1 MTALIRF
8 LQKVRFF
15 LTAAV
20 IVFLPL
26 IVSGCTQQA
35 VIRGAVY
42 DAAGEMLPGVT
53 VHLEEQDKEAL
64 SNANGN
70 YSIRAARGTTSLH
83 FYKTGYTSARFTVDS
98 LAFGSNEIPDVTL
111 MPLPAEEG
119 VFYRQALRYEA
130 LEHPRINRYT
140 IGKGEPVFGTPVQ
153 PTLTLPWEDPEKAP
167 EAGRPRF
174 LAYKVQPYN
183 ALLHRLR
190 FLTLKE
196 EKKKEKEQKPTK
208 EAGTEEKIL
217 IADTALPL
225 IARILDDSD
234 GQMVELYPGYPLEP
248 GVYAIHWG
256 ALSGYDS
263 LDPRAFLFEVG
274 EKDETEGEPAKE
286 GELKES
292 APK

>member
-1 MTALIRF
+1 MTALVRTLKRLRF
-8 LQKVRFF
+8 V

-20 IVFLPL
+20 LMFLPL
-26 IVSGCTQQA
+26 IESGCTQQA
-35 VIRGAVY
+35 VIRGAIY
-42 DAAGEMLPGVT
+42 DAAGETLPGVS
-53 VHLEEQDKEAL
+53 VHLEGQDKEAL
-64 SNANGN
+64 SNANGS
-70 YSIRAARGTTSLH
+70 YSIRTVRGATSLH
-83 FYKTGYTSARFTVDS
+83 FYKTGYTSARVAVDS
-98 LAFGSNEIPDVTL
+98 LAFGSNEMPDVVL

-140 IGKGEPVFGTPVQ
+140 IGKGEPIFGTPVQ
-153 PTLTLPWEDPEKAP
+153 PTLILPWEDPEKAP
-167 EAGRPRF
+167 EEDKLRF

-183 ALLHRLR
+183 ALLHKLR

-196 EKKKEKEQKPTK
+196 EKKKEQEQKPAK
-208 EAGTEEKIL
+208 EAEAGEKIL

-234 GQMVELYPGYPLEP
+234 GQLVELYPGYPLEP
-248 GVYAIHWG
+248 GIYAIHWG

-263 LDPRAFLFEVG
+263 LDPRAFLFAIG
-274 EKDETEGEPAKE
+274 EKEEAEGEQSKE

-292 APK
+292 VPN